1 MRKTNMVTRTITTT
15 RYEVMT
21 LDVETANVARV
32 EFTLI
37 GKVLPT
43 DKALKAL
50 KNDFET
56 DTVKVVHIESFV
68 ESSDLYGMSETDFIK
83 YGTILKEGGR

>member
-1 MRKTNMVTRTITTT
+1 MRKENMVTRTLTTT
-15 RYEVMT
+15 RYEVLT
-21 LDVETANVARV
+21 LNVITCEVSKV

-50 KNDFET
+50 KKDIESE
-56 DTVKVVHIESFV
+56 DVKVVHIDNYV
-68 ESSDLYGMSETDFIK
+68 ESTDLYGMSESNFIK
-83 YGTILKEGGR
+83 YATLIKEGGR